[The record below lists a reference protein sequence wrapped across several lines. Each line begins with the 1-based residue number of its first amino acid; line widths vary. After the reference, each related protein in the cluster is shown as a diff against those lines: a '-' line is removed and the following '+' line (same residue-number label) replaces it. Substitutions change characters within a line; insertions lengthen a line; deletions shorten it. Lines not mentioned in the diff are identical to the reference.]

1 MGRKLLVV
9 VYDSLTGLG
18 KKFANSLET
27 PSQSVWKKLEE
38 PCILVSRNSGAG
50 QIPWTTKRFIR
61 KYEHLIKGFVING
74 NQKRYPRTFCGAT
87 DKIVEQ
93 YGLRH
98 IRNIEGSGTEADR
111 QAVRDFLE
119 QLQAEESFHE
129 SH

>member
-1 MGRKLLVV
+1 MLVV

-129 SH
+129 IH

>member
-1 MGRKLLVV
+1 V

-119 QLQAEESFHE
+119 QLQMEESFHK

>member
-1 MGRKLLVV
+1 MLVV

-61 KYEHLIKGFVING
+61 KYRHLIKGFVING

-111 QAVRDFLE
+111 QAVKAFLE
-119 QLQAEESFHE
+119 QLRTEESFHK

>member
-1 MGRKLLVV
+1 MLVV

-18 KKFANSLET
+18 KKFAQSLEL

-61 KYEHLIKGFVING
+61 KNRHLIKGFVING

-111 QAVRDFLE
+111 QAVKGFLE
-119 QLQAEESFHE
+119 QLQTEESFHK

>member
-1 MGRKLLVV
+1 MLVV

-18 KKFANSLET
+18 KKVAKSLGL

-61 KYEHLIKGFVING
+61 KNRHLIKGFVING

-98 IRNIEGSGTEADR
+98 ICNIEGSGTEADR
-111 QAVRDFLE
+111 QAVKGFLE
-119 QLQAEESFHE
+119 KLQTDES
-129 SH
+129 SHKRH

>member
-1 MGRKLLVV
+1 MLVV

-61 KYEHLIKGFVING
+61 KYRRLIKGFVING
-74 NQKRYPRTFCGAT
+74 NQKHYPRTFCGAT

-111 QAVRDFLE
+111 QAVKGFLE

-129 SH
+129 IH

>member
-1 MGRKLLVV
+1 MLVV

-18 KKFANSLET
+18 KKFAKSLEM

-61 KYEHLIKGFVING
+61 KYRRLIKGFVING
-74 NQKRYPRTFCGAT
+74 NQKHYPRTFCGAT

-111 QAVRDFLE
+111 QAVKYFLE
-119 QLQAEESFHE
+119 QLQTDEN
-129 SH
+129 SHKSR

>member
-1 MGRKLLVV
+1 MLVV

-61 KYEHLIKGFVING
+61 KYRRLIKGFVING

-87 DKIVEQ
+87 DKILEQ

-98 IRNIEGSGTEADR
+98 IRNIEGSGTEEDR
-111 QAVRDFLE
+111 QTVKDFLE
-119 QLQAEESFHE
+119 QLQTDES
-129 SH
+129 SHKSN

>member
-1 MGRKLLVV
+1 MLVV

-61 KYEHLIKGFVING
+61 KYRHLIKGFVING

-111 QAVRDFLE
+111 QAVKYFLE
-119 QLQAEESFHE
+119 QLQMEESFHK

>member
-1 MGRKLLVV
+1 V

-87 DKIVEQ
+87 DKIEEQ
-93 YGLRH
+93 NGLRH